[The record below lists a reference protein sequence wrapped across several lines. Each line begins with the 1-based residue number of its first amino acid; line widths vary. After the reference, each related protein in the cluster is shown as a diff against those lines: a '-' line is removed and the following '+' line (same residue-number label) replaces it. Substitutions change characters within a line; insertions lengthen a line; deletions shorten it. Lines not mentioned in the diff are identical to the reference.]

1 MIMNFRDCDTF
12 LFDIDN
18 TLTLWP
24 GLLDGSKKVIQ
35 KLVNDGRKIL
45 YLTDS
50 TAKPQIGLARHM
62 TSLGIETKPDQV
74 INPGY
79 VISNHFKN
87 KKIKVLAFGDGLKSD
102 LKKFGIKMKN
112 KFPVD
117 YVIIADDFSFNYD
130 KLSLAINA
138 VLNGAKLITCS
149 LGRLRFEKNRI
160 IAGTS
165 SIAAGIQHATQKEM
179 INFGKPS
186 DYTVRAT
193 LEKIKNPRKT
203 VMIGDSIESDVAFAK
218 KLKCFSVLIA
228 SNNKKIPDRL
238 RPTLRISSIKEFYNF
253 I

>member
-1 MIMNFRDCDTF
+1 MVMDFRDCDTF

-24 GLLDGSKKVIQ
+24 DLLDGSKKVIRR
-35 KLVNDGRKIL
+35 LISDGKQIL

-50 TAKPQIGLARHM
+50 TAKSQIGLARHL
-62 TSLGIETKPDQV
+62 TSLGIETKPDQI

-102 LKKFGIKMKN
+102 LKKFGIELKSRL
-112 KFPVD
+112 PVD
-117 YVIIADDFSFNYD
+117 YVIIADDFNFNYN

-138 VLNGAKLITCS
+138 VLNSAKLITCS

-165 SIAAGIQHATQKEM
+165 SIAAGIRHATQKEM

-193 LEKIKNPRKT
+193 LEKIKNPRRT

-218 KLKCFSVLIA
+218 KLKCFSVLIT
-228 SNNKKIPDRL
+228 SKNKKIPDKL
-238 RPTLRISSIKEFYNF
+238 KPTLRISSIKEFYNF